1 MAAPNNGFL
10 AFDRYIHRRD
20 FCSLNVDASV
30 YALDSARW
38 DGDSLEFPM
47 SSEVVKNSI
56 QGSPRSD
63 RRSGELNAHF
73 IHASSSSSSSS
84 YVLPT
89 FPYFS

>member
-47 SSEVVKNSI
+47 SSKVVKNSI
-56 QGSPRSD
+56 QGPPRSARSD

-73 IHASSSSSSSS
+73 IQASSFS